1 MDKKKM
7 SERSIITQYIIP
19 AIEKSGWDKKQIA
32 EEVTFTDG
40 KIIVRKK
47 LVSRGTKKRA
57 DIILS
62 YKSNTTNI
70 PLAIIE
76 AKDNKHTI
84 RAGMQQAL
92 DYGNILDIPFV
103 YSSNGDGF
111 IEHDRTKTD
120 GVIERE
126 LTLEEFPTQEEL
138 WTRYKEA
145 KGITDE
151 EEKVITHA
159 YHFDKDSF
167 SPRYYQRIAINRTV
181 EAVAKGQDR
190 ILLVMATG
198 TGKTY
203 TAFQIVYRLFKSKAK
218 KRVLYLADRNILVE
232 QTIGGDFK
240 PLKNSDNIH
249 WIKNRNVDKSREIQF
264 ALYQSLTGD
273 TEEKKVYKKYSPDY
287 FDLIIVDECHRG
299 SAKDDSA
306 WREILNYFSSAIQ
319 IGLTATPK
327 ETKDVSNMDY
337 FGEAIFTYSLKQGIE
352 DGFLAPY
359 KVVRVSLDRDLEGYR
374 PEKYKRDKYGNELE
388 DRIYNKKDYDRNLV
402 LEQRT
407 KLVAKYVSDYLKAN
421 NKRMAKTI
429 FFCTDIEHAD
439 RMREALINENS
450 DLYSQNNKYIMK
462 ITGDDELGKAELD
475 NFITPKEKYPTLVTT
490 SKLLTTGVDCKTCE
504 FIVIDSEISSMIE
517 FKQILGRG
525 TRIREDY
532 NKLYFTLIDFRDV
545 SRLFADK
552 DFDGE
557 PVKIKDVKSNDDIPL
572 EENEEVDDADIS
584 GEEANSNSEN
594 ESTNEGYTT
603 NPNSKIFDDT
613 EENKVKK
620 YYLLDVEVKV
630 LNSRVQYYGEDGKL
644 ITESLKDYTKKNM
657 KKEFTNLDEFL
668 RKWTE
673 ESKREEIE
681 NYLLEKGI
689 FLEELEDEVGKD
701 MDVFDLICHIAF
713 DMPPLTRKE
722 RANNVKKRNYFGKY
736 SEVAQG
742 VINKLLEKYENEGIN
757 NIEDV
762 KILKLPEFKE
772 FGSQLEIVKKG
783 FGGKKNYELAIK
795 ELVHELYTIS

>member
-1 MDKKKM
+1 MNKKKM

-40 KIIVRKK
+40 RIIVRKK
-47 LVSRGTKKRA
+47 LVSRGSKKRA

-62 YKSNTTNI
+62 YQSNSTNI

-76 AKDNKHTI
+76 AKDNKHSI
-84 RAGMQQAL
+84 RAGMQQAI
-92 DYGNILDIPFV
+92 DYGDILDVPFV

-111 IEHDRTKTD
+111 IEHDRTKTS
-120 GVIERE
+120 GTIERE
-126 LTLEEFPTQEEL
+126 LTLDEFPTQEEL
-138 WTRYKEA
+138 WDRYKKF
-145 KGITDE
+145 KGIDE
-151 EEKVITHA
+151 EEEKIITQN
-159 YHFDKDSF
+159 YYFDKESF

-218 KRVLYLADRNILVE
+218 KRILYLADRNILVE
-232 QTIGGDFK
+232 QTIAGDFK

-249 WIKNRNVDKSREIQF
+249 WIRNRKVDKSREIQF

-273 TEEKKVYKKYSPDY
+273 TEDKKVYKKYSPDY

-306 WREILNYFSSAIQ
+306 WREILEYFSSATQ

-327 ETKDVSNMDY
+327 ETKDVSNIDY
-337 FGEAIFTYSLKQGIE
+337 FGESIFTYSLKQGIE

-359 KVVRVSLDRDLEGYR
+359 KVVRVGLDRDLEGYR
-374 PEKYKRDKYGNELE
+374 PEEHKRDKYGNELE
-388 DRIYNKKDYDRNLV
+388 DRVYNRKDFDRNLII
-402 LEQRT
+402 EKRT
-407 KLVAKYVSDYLKAN
+407 KIVAKYVSDYLKAN

-429 FFCTDIEHAD
+429 FFCTDINHAE
-439 RMREALINENS
+439 RMAEALRNENS
-450 DLYSQNNKYIMK
+450 DLYAENSKYVMQ
-462 ITGDDELGKAELD
+462 ITGDNELGKAELY
-475 NFITPKEKYPTLVTT
+475 NFTSPKEKYPTLVTT

-557 PVKIKDVKSNDDIPL
+557 PVKIKNVTPDEEIPVEDDEDDDVDGEETTDDPNDDGF
-572 EENEEVDDADIS
+572 EN
-584 GEEANSNSEN
+584 GGQGNNPGN
-594 ESTNEGYTT
+594 NTT
-603 NPNSKIFDDT
+603 DGNDED
-613 EENKVKK
+613 KVKK
-620 YYLLDVEVKV
+620 YYLDDVEVKV

-657 KKEFTNLDEFL
+657 KKEFSNLDDFL

-673 ESKREEIE
+673 EGKREEIQSH
-681 NYLLEKGI
+681 LLEKGI

-736 SEVAQG
+736 SEIAQG
-742 VINKLLEKYENEGIN
+742 VINKLLEKYENEGIK
-757 NIEDV
+757 NIDDV
-762 KILKLPEFKE
+762 KILKLPEFKQ

-783 FGGKKNYELAIK
+783 FGGKKKYEVAIK
-795 ELVHELYTIS
+795 ELIHELYTIS

>member
-19 AIEKSGWDKKQIA
+19 AIEKSGWDKRQIA

-40 KIIVRKK
+40 KIMVRKK

-62 YKSNTTNI
+62 YKSNSTNI

-76 AKDNKHTI
+76 AKDNKHSI
-84 RAGMQQAL
+84 RAGMQQAI
-92 DYGNILDIPFV
+92 DYGNILDVPFV

-111 IEHDRTKTD
+111 IEHDRTKNS
-120 GVIERE
+120 GIIERE
-126 LTLEEFPTQEEL
+126 LTLDEFPTQEEL
-138 WTRYKEA
+138 WDRYKKSKE
-145 KGITDE
+145 INDE
-151 EEKVITHA
+151 EEKVITQN
-159 YHFDKDSF
+159 YYFDQESF

-203 TAFQIVYRLFKSKAK
+203 TAFQIVYRLFKAKAK

-249 WIKNRNVDKSREIQF
+249 WIKNRKVDKSREIQF

-273 TEEKKVYKKYSPDY
+273 TEDKKVYKKYSPDY

-306 WREILNYFSSAIQ
+306 WREILEYFSSATQ

-337 FGEAIFTYSLKQGIE
+337 FGESVFTYSLKQGIE

-359 KVVRVSLDRDLEGYR
+359 KVVRVGLDRDLEGYR
-374 PEKYKRDKYGNELE
+374 PEKHKRDKYGNELE
-388 DRIYNKKDYDRNLV
+388 DRIYNKKDFDRALI

-421 NKRMAKTI
+421 DKRMAKTI

-462 ITGDDELGKAELD
+462 ITGDDDLGKSELY
-475 NFITPKEKYPTLVTT
+475 NFTTPKEKYPTLVTT

-557 PVKIKDVKSNDDIPL
+557 PVKIKDVSSGDDIPL
-572 EENEEVDDADIS
+572 EDDEDVDAGIDTDDINSLEDNNVNDDENSTGI
-584 GEEANSNSEN
+584 NSSL
-594 ESTNEGYTT
+594 
-603 NPNSKIFDDT
+603 FDDT
-613 EENKVKK
+613 NENKVKK
-620 YYLLDVEVKV
+620 YYLDDVEVKV

-657 KKEFTNLDEFL
+657 RKEFSNLDDFL

-673 ESKREEIE
+673 EGKRAEIE
-681 NYLLEKGI
+681 AHLLDKGI

-736 SEVAQG
+736 SETAQG

-757 NIEDV
+757 NIDDV
-762 KILKLPEFKE
+762 KILKLPEFEE

-783 FGGKKNYELAIK
+783 FGGKKKYEMAIK

>member
-1 MDKKKM
+1 M

-19 AIEKSGWDKKQIA
+19 AIEKSGWDKKQIS

-47 LVSRGTKKRA
+47 LVSRGIKKRA

-62 YKSNTTNI
+62 YKSNSTNI

-76 AKDNKHTI
+76 AKDNKHSV
-84 RAGMQQAL
+84 RAGVQQAI
-92 DYGNILDIPFV
+92 DYGNILDVPFV

-111 IEHDRTKTD
+111 IEHDRTKKD
-120 GVIERE
+120 GIIERE
-126 LTLEEFPTQEEL
+126 LTLDEFPTQEEL
-138 WTRYKEA
+138 WNRYKEY
-145 KGITDE
+145 KGITE
-151 EEKVITHA
+151 GEEKVITHS
-159 YHFDKDSF
+159 YHYDKNSF

-203 TAFQIVYRLFKSKAK
+203 TAFQIVYKLFKSKAK

-240 PLKNSDNIH
+240 PLKSSDNIH
-249 WIKNRNVDKSREIQF
+249 WIRNRKIDKSREIQF

-273 TEEKKVYKKYSPDY
+273 TEEKKVYKEYSPDY

-306 WREILNYFSSAIQ
+306 WREILDYFSSATQ

-337 FGEAIFTYSLKQGIE
+337 FGESIFTYSLKQGIE

-359 KVVRVSLDRDLEGYR
+359 KVVRVGIDRDLEGYR

-388 DRIYNKKDYDRNLV
+388 DRVYNKKDYDRSLV

-421 NKRMAKTI
+421 DKRMAKTI
-429 FFCTDIEHAD
+429 FFCTDIDHAE
-439 RMREALINENS
+439 RMAEALRNENS
-450 DLYSQNNKYIMK
+450 DLYTENNKYVMQ
-462 ITGDDELGKAELD
+462 ITGDNELGKSELY
-475 NFITPKEKYPTLVTT
+475 NFTTPKEKYPTLVTT

-552 DFDGE
+552 DFDGD
-557 PVKIKDVKSNDDIPL
+557 PVKIKDVTSDEAIPL
-572 EENEEVDDADIS
+572 EENEEVDIENLDINADDINAGTINEDEAEEYGS
-584 GEEANSNSEN
+584 GFTSDIFN
-594 ESTNEGYTT
+594 E
-603 NPNSKIFDDT
+603 T

-620 YYLLDVEVKV
+620 YYLSDVEVKV
-630 LNSRVQYYGEDGKL
+630 LNSRVQYYGPDGKL
-644 ITESLKDYTKKNM
+644 IIESLKDYTKKNM
-657 KKEFTNLDEFL
+657 KKEFTDLDEFL
-668 RKWTE
+668 SKWTE
-673 ESKREEIE
+673 ETKREEIE
-681 NYLLEKGI
+681 ANLLEKGI
-689 FLEELEDEVGKD
+689 FLEELEDEIGID

-722 RANNVKKRNYFGKY
+722 RANKVKKRNYFGKY

-757 NIEDV
+757 NIDDV

-783 FGGKKNYELAIK
+783 FGGKKNYETAIK

>member
-1 MDKKKM
+1 M

-19 AIEKSGWDKKQIA
+19 AIEKSGWNKKQIA

-47 LVSRGTKKRA
+47 LVSRGSKKRA

-62 YKSNTTNI
+62 YKSNATNI
-70 PLAIIE
+70 PLAIVE
-76 AKDNKHTI
+76 VKKNKYSI
-84 RAGMQQAL
+84 RAGMQQAI
-92 DYGNILDIPFV
+92 DYGNILDVPFV

-111 IEHDRTKTD
+111 IEHDRTKKS

-138 WTRYKEA
+138 WRRYKEA
-145 KGITDE
+145 KEISDE
-151 EEKVITHA
+151 EEKVIT
-159 YHFDKDSF
+159 YPYYFDKASF
-167 SPRYYQRIAINRTV
+167 TPRYYQRIAINRAV
-181 EAVAKGQDR
+181 EAVAKEQDR

-203 TAFQIVYRLFKSKAK
+203 TAFQIVYRLFKSKVK

-240 PLKNSDNIH
+240 PLKKSDNIN
-249 WIKNRNVDKSREIQF
+249 WIKNRQIDKSREIQF
-264 ALYQSLTGD
+264 ALYQSLTNNI
-273 TEEKKVYKKYSPDY
+273 EEKKVYKEYSPDY

-299 SAKDDSA
+299 SAKDESA
-306 WREILNYFSSAIQ
+306 WREILDYFSSATQ

-327 ETKDVSNMDY
+327 ETKDVSNIDY

-359 KVVRVSLDRDLEGYR
+359 KVVRVGLDRDLEGYR
-374 PEKYKRDKYGNELE
+374 PEKYKKDKFGNELE
-388 DRIYNKKDYDRNLV
+388 DRIYNKKDYDKKLV

-407 KLVAKYVSDYLKAN
+407 KIVAKYVSDYLKAN
-421 NKRMAKTI
+421 NKRMSKTI
-429 FFCTDIEHAD
+429 FFCVDREHAD

-462 ITGDDELGKAELD
+462 MTSDDELGKSELG
-475 NFITPKEKYPTLVTT
+475 NFITPKEQYPTLVTT

-504 FIVIDSEISSMIE
+504 FIVIDSEISSPIE

-557 PVKIKDVKSNDDIPL
+557 PVKIKDVSSDEEIPL
-572 EENEEVDDADIS
+572 EDNEDINDSNILNNDD
-584 GEEANSNSEN
+584 SNEITK
-594 ESTNEGYTT
+594 ESDWYSTGDDV
-603 NPNSKIFDDT
+603 SIFDDT
-613 EENKVKK
+613 NENKVKK
-620 YYLLDVEVKV
+620 YYLSDVEVKV
-630 LNSRVQYYGEDGKL
+630 LNSMVQYYGEDGKL
-644 ITESLKDYTKKNM
+644 ITESLKDYTKKNIR
-657 KKEFTNLDEFL
+657 KEFSNIDDFL

-681 NYLLEKGI
+681 AHLLEKGI

-722 RANNVKKRNYFGKY
+722 RANNVKKKNYFGKY

-742 VINKLLEKYENEGIN
+742 VINKLLEKYENDGIN
-757 NIEDV
+757 DINDV
-762 KILKLPEFKE
+762 KILRLPEFKE
-772 FGSQLEIVKKG
+772 FGSQLEIIKKE
-783 FGGKKNYELAIK
+783 FGGKQKYEMAIK

>member
-1 MDKKKM
+1 
-7 SERSIITQYIIP
+7 
-19 AIEKSGWDKKQIA
+19 
-32 EEVTFTDG
+32 
-40 KIIVRKK
+40 
-47 LVSRGTKKRA
+47 
-57 DIILS
+57 
-62 YKSNTTNI
+62 
-70 PLAIIE
+70 
-76 AKDNKHTI
+76 
-84 RAGMQQAL
+84 
-92 DYGNILDIPFV
+92 
-103 YSSNGDGF
+103 
-111 IEHDRTKTD
+111 
-120 GVIERE
+120 
-126 LTLEEFPTQEEL
+126 
-138 WTRYKEA
+138 
-145 KGITDE
+145 
-151 EEKVITHA
+151 
-159 YHFDKDSF
+159 
-167 SPRYYQRIAINRTV
+167 
-181 EAVAKGQDR
+181 
-190 ILLVMATG
+190 
-198 TGKTY
+198 
-203 TAFQIVYRLFKSKAK
+203 
-218 KRVLYLADRNILVE
+218 
-232 QTIGGDFK
+232 
-240 PLKNSDNIH
+240 
-249 WIKNRNVDKSREIQF
+249 
-264 ALYQSLTGD
+264 
-273 TEEKKVYKKYSPDY
+273 
-287 FDLIIVDECHRG
+287 
-299 SAKDDSA
+299 
-306 WREILNYFSSAIQ
+306 
-319 IGLTATPK
+319 
-327 ETKDVSNMDY
+327 MDY

-450 DLYSQNNKYIMK
+450 DLYSQNNKYIIK

-504 FIVIDSEISSMIE
+504 FIVIDSEISSIIE

-557 PVKIKDVKSNDDIPL
+557 PVKIKSVNSDEDIPL
-572 EENEEVDDADIS
+572 EENEEPDDLYTDE
-584 GEEANSNSEN
+584 GNSTEGSAN
-594 ESTNEGYTT
+594 ESANEGYTT
-603 NPNSKIFDDT
+603 NSNSNIFDDT
-613 EENKVKK
+613 GENKVKK
-620 YYLLDVEVKV
+620 YYLSDVEVKV

-681 NYLLEKGI
+681 SYLLEKGI

>member
-1 MDKKKM
+1 M

-19 AIEKSGWDKKQIA
+19 AIEKSGWDKRQIA

-40 KIIVRKK
+40 KIMVRKK

-62 YKSNTTNI
+62 YKSNSTNI

-76 AKDNKHTI
+76 AKDNKHSI
-84 RAGMQQAL
+84 RAGMQQAI
-92 DYGNILDIPFV
+92 DYGNILDVPFV

-111 IEHDRTKTD
+111 IEHDRTKNS
-120 GVIERE
+120 GIIERE
-126 LTLEEFPTQEEL
+126 LTLDEFPTQEEL
-138 WTRYKEA
+138 WDRYKKSKE
-145 KGITDE
+145 INDE
-151 EEKVITHA
+151 EEKVITQN
-159 YHFDKDSF
+159 YYFDQESF

-203 TAFQIVYRLFKSKAK
+203 TAFQIVYRLFKAKAK

-249 WIKNRNVDKSREIQF
+249 WIKNRKVDKSREIQF

-273 TEEKKVYKKYSPDY
+273 TEDKKVYKKYSPDY

-306 WREILNYFSSAIQ
+306 WREILEYFSSATQ

-337 FGEAIFTYSLKQGIE
+337 FGESVFTYSLKQGIE

-359 KVVRVSLDRDLEGYR
+359 KVVRVGLDRDLEGYR
-374 PEKYKRDKYGNELE
+374 PEKHKRDKYGNELE
-388 DRIYNKKDYDRNLV
+388 DRIYNKKDFDRALI

-421 NKRMAKTI
+421 DKRMAKTI

-450 DLYSQNNKYIMK
+450 DLYSQNNEYIMK
-462 ITGDDELGKAELD
+462 ITGDDDLGKSELY
-475 NFITPKEKYPTLVTT
+475 NFTTPKEKYPTLVTT

-557 PVKIKDVKSNDDIPL
+557 PVKIKDVSSGDDIPL
-572 EENEEVDDADIS
+572 EDDEDVDAGIDTDDINSLEDNNVNDDENSTGI
-584 GEEANSNSEN
+584 NSSL
-594 ESTNEGYTT
+594 
-603 NPNSKIFDDT
+603 FDDT
-613 EENKVKK
+613 NENKVKK
-620 YYLLDVEVKV
+620 YYLDDVEVKV

-657 KKEFTNLDEFL
+657 RKEFSNLDDFL

-673 ESKREEIE
+673 EGKRAEIE
-681 NYLLEKGI
+681 AHLLDKGI

-736 SEVAQG
+736 SETAQG

-757 NIEDV
+757 NIDDV
-762 KILKLPEFKE
+762 KILKLPEFEE

-783 FGGKKNYELAIK
+783 FGGKKKYEMAIK

>member
-1 MDKKKM
+1 M

-19 AIEKSGWDKKQIA
+19 AIEKSGWDKRQIA

-40 KIIVRKK
+40 KIMVRKK

-62 YKSNTTNI
+62 YKSNSTNI

-76 AKDNKHTI
+76 AKDNKHSI
-84 RAGMQQAL
+84 RAGMQQAI
-92 DYGNILDIPFV
+92 DYGNILDVPFV

-111 IEHDRTKTD
+111 IEHDRTKNS
-120 GVIERE
+120 GIIERE
-126 LTLEEFPTQEEL
+126 LTLDEFPTQEEL
-138 WTRYKEA
+138 WDRYKKSKE
-145 KGITDE
+145 INDE
-151 EEKVITHA
+151 EEKVITQN
-159 YHFDKDSF
+159 YYFDQESF

-203 TAFQIVYRLFKSKAK
+203 TAFQIVYRLFKAKAK

-249 WIKNRNVDKSREIQF
+249 WIKNRKVDKSREIQF

-273 TEEKKVYKKYSPDY
+273 TEDKKVYKKYSPDY

-306 WREILNYFSSAIQ
+306 WREILEYFSSATQ

-337 FGEAIFTYSLKQGIE
+337 FGESVFTYSLKQGIE

-359 KVVRVSLDRDLEGYR
+359 KVVRVGLDRDLEGYR
-374 PEKYKRDKYGNELE
+374 PEKHKRDKYGNELE
-388 DRIYNKKDYDRNLV
+388 DRIYNKKDFDRALI

-421 NKRMAKTI
+421 DKRMAKTI

-462 ITGDDELGKAELD
+462 ITGDDDLGKSELY
-475 NFITPKEKYPTLVTT
+475 NFTTPKEKYPTLVTT

-557 PVKIKDVKSNDDIPL
+557 PVKIKDVSSGDDIPL
-572 EENEEVDDADIS
+572 EDDEDVDAGIDTDDINSLEDNNVNDDENSTGI
-584 GEEANSNSEN
+584 NSSL
-594 ESTNEGYTT
+594 
-603 NPNSKIFDDT
+603 FDDT
-613 EENKVKK
+613 NENKVKK
-620 YYLLDVEVKV
+620 YYLDDVEVKV

-644 ITESLKDYTKKNM
+644 ITESLKDYNKKNM
-657 KKEFTNLDEFL
+657 RKEFSNLDDFL

-673 ESKREEIE
+673 EGKRAEIE
-681 NYLLEKGI
+681 AHLLDKGI

-736 SEVAQG
+736 SETAQG

-757 NIEDV
+757 NIDDV
-762 KILKLPEFKE
+762 KILKLPEFEE

-783 FGGKKNYELAIK
+783 FGGKKKYEMAIK